1 MPYRLIVLAWALV
14 AVTACDRGAKVYEKG
29 AAAEQAGQLED
40 ARWQYQSVVNNFPK
54 SEKVA
59 DAKRGYVRISLDMAE
74 KALTAGDLNT
84 AQTRLG
90 EAQPLLDDEADK
102 ARFKK
107 VMAAERAAGIAARQ
121 AEEIRAWL
129 RRINALALDEK
140 RTKPSIDTQ
149 AAFKWEEYIVPNMN
163 PAQRIHLHLGQNGS
177 VERREFDFGA
187 ITPKGNGRYVLD
199 VVTTTSAESEKAEW
213 FIQNTTNGWR
223 LVCAQRSGESSCKDP
238 WVYKSVK
245 Q

>member
-1 MPYRLIVLAWALV
+1 MPYRIFFMVCALL

-29 AAAEQAGQLED
+29 AAAEKAGQLED
-40 ARWQYQSVVNNFPK
+40 ARWQYQSVVNNFQK

-74 KALTAGDLNT
+74 KALAAGDLNT

-90 EAQPLLDDEADK
+90 ETQPLLEDEADK

-107 VMAAERAAGIAARQ
+107 VMAAQRAAEIAARQ
-121 AEEIRAWL
+121 AEEIRAWV
-129 RRINALALDEK
+129 RRMNALALDEK
-140 RTKPSIDTQ
+140 RTKPNIDTQ
-149 AAFKWEEYIVPNMN
+149 AAFKWEEFIVPNMN
-163 PAQRIHLHLGQNGS
+163 PAQRIHLHLGQIDS
-177 VERREFDFGA
+177 IERREFDFGA
-187 ITPKGNGRYVLD
+187 ITPKGDGRYVLD
-199 VVTTTSAESEKAEW
+199 VVTMTSAGSEKAEW

-223 LVCAQRSGESSCKDP
+223 LVCAQRSGETVCKDP
-238 WVYKSVK
+238 WVYKTVK

>member
-1 MPYRLIVLAWALV
+1 MPFRILIMVCALV
-14 AVTACDRGAKVYEKG
+14 AVSACDRGAKVYEKG

-59 DAKRGYVRISLDMAE
+59 EAKRAYVRISLDMAE
-74 KALTAGDLNT
+74 KALAAGDMNT

-90 EAQPLLDDEADK
+90 EAQPLLDDEAGK

-129 RRINALALDEK
+129 RRLNALAMDEM
-140 RTKPSIDTQ
+140 RTKPNIDTQ
-149 AAFKWEEYIVPNMN
+149 AAFKWDEFIIPKMN
-163 PAQRIHLHLGQNGS
+163 PAQRIHLHLGRIDS
-177 VERREFDFGA
+177 IDRREFDFGA
-187 ITPKGNGRYVLD
+187 ITPKGGGRYVLD
-199 VVTTTSAESEKAEW
+199 VATSTSAGVEKGEW
-213 FIQNTTNGWR
+213 YIQNTTNGWR
-223 LVCAQRSGESSCKDP
+223 LVCAQRSGQSDCSDP
-238 WVYKSVK
+238 WVYKRVK